1 MGARIMD
8 YRGGRQL
15 AAEESLDYREVI
27 KVAEQEIGEE
37 TRRAAQHWEQRV
49 RNASKRERALR
60 ALLAAALLTVFGAS
74 CLYDGL
80 KVRALGEAGQLSR
93 TEVAAS
99 ADLYLYIVSSQLEAY
114 REQHGG
120 YPASLEALEELQ
132 QPGLDYVPFSN
143 GSYRLSCSM
152 GGMLRSYDSRE
163 AASHLL
169 HEGVLKTPRLP
180 AIAKPSAALFR

>member
-74 CLYDGL
+74 CL
-80 KVRALGEAGQLSR
+80 
-93 TEVAAS
+93 
-99 ADLYLYIVSSQLEAY
+99 
-114 REQHGG
+114 
-120 YPASLEALEELQ
+120 
-132 QPGLDYVPFSN
+132 
-143 GSYRLSCSM
+143 
-152 GGMLRSYDSRE
+152 
-163 AASHLL
+163 
-169 HEGVLKTPRLP
+169 
-180 AIAKPSAALFR
+180 